1 MTARYIDA
9 TNPRLAGMSC
19 MRMRRSLVLFGIAL
33 AMLGCAPK
41 APPLA
46 GRIVPVRIP
55 ETSLPHVHQQ
65 IVFDWT
71 FSDGSY
77 RAKGDGAARVAPPDS
92 LRLDFFVSN
101 GMGGGFARLVGDSLA
116 VPNQAD
122 SRVRDYL
129 PPVPMIWATLGRFA
143 VPPLPD
149 TVARVDGDTLRVE
162 IGRSPR
168 WRATFSGTSLRR
180 LELIDGDRIR
190 ERTVR
195 DGDRHVVY
203 ERTSAHRSLNLTVV
217 RVDTVSDFDASI
229 WH

>member
-1 MTARYIDA
+1 MSHCLAA
-9 TNPRLAGMSC
+9 TNRCLAGMS
-19 MRMRRSLVLFGIAL
+19 RMRLRHSLVFSGITL
-33 AMLGCAPK
+33 AVCACAPK
-41 APPLA
+41 APPLTGSIA
-46 GRIVPVRIP
+46 PARIP
-55 ETSLPHVHQQ
+55 ETGVPRVHQQ
-65 IVFDWT
+65 IVFNWV

-92 LRLDFFVSN
+92 VRLDFFVSN
-101 GMGGGFARLVGDSLA
+101 GMGGGFARLIADSLT
-116 VPNQAD
+116 VPNQTD
-122 SRVRDYL
+122 SRVHEYL

-168 WRATFSGTSLRR
+168 WRATFAGSSLCR

-195 DGDRHVVY
+195 DDDRHVVY
-203 ERTSAHRSLNLTVV
+203 ERTDAHRSLNLTVV
-217 RVDTVSDFDASI
+217 RVDTVSNFDASI

>member
-1 MTARYIDA
+1 MTPRHIA
-9 TNPRLAGMSC
+9 THRRLAGISR
-19 MRMRRSLVLFGIAL
+19 MRTRRSLAFIAI
-33 AMLGCAPK
+33 AASVFGCAPK
-41 APPLA
+41 APPLT
-46 GRIVPVRIP
+46 GRTAPARIP
-55 ETSLPHVHQQ
+55 ETSLPNLHRQ
-65 IVFDWT
+65 IVFNWV

-77 RAKGDGAARVAPPDS
+77 KAKGDGAARVAPPDS
-92 LRLDFFVSN
+92 VRLDFFVSN
-101 GMGGGFARLVGDSLA
+101 GMGGGFARLVDDSLT
-116 VPNQAD
+116 VPSQTD

-129 PPVPMIWATLGRFA
+129 PPVPMIWATLGRFE

-162 IGRSPR
+162 IGHDPR
-168 WRATFSGTSLRR
+168 WRATFAGSSLRR

-203 ERTSAHRSLNLTVV
+203 ERTDAHRSLNLTVL
-217 RVDTVSDFDASI
+217 RVDTVSNFDASI